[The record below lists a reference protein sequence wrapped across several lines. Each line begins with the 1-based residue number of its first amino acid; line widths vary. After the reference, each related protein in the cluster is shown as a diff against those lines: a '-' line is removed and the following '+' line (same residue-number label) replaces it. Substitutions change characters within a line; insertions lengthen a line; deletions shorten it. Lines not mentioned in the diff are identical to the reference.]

1 MLRRSVIILLGVAM
15 IGVPALAAY
24 GSGSSSSN
32 TLVVDDNFS
41 FLVGKGTDP
50 ARGGVDIDTAPFF
63 HAVYE
68 TLLTYKLGNTSTPVP
83 DVALSYK
90 ASPDAKKFTF
100 TLRKDVHFSNGDPL
114 TAADVVFTYKR
125 LLNLN
130 DTPAYLLD
138 GITGAS
144 APSKYTFVLQSSAS
158 NPAIPAIVTNQAL
171 GIVDSKVLRAHG
183 GLDTPDAAKKDTA
196 SKYLETHSVGSGPYV
211 LVSAN
216 TSQIVMK
223 ANPGYRGA
231 TKPTFTTIIYRCNIP
246 AATQQ
251 INARRGKNEIEL
263 NLSGDQ
269 ANSLKGSSNL
279 NVTAFTSANL
289 YYLFVNHDPNITA
302 AGANPHFVNAVR
314 YGLDYSGLVQLGGAG
329 AARAAG
335 PIPSQFLGALPR
347 SAALKRDVALAKSE
361 LAASGLDHPSIQLN
375 YETTSTGISEALAAK
390 IKADLGSI
398 GIDVQ
403 LNGQPG
409 SISLPNLRANKDPMS
424 LRIWVPDYP
433 DPNDYLSFLPGQI
446 VGNHAG
452 WKQGANL
459 GLERAGAQASAT
471 SNNKLRAK
479 LFRDIQMAM
488 KKQSPIFPLFNPG
501 QVLVSSKNLTKVILN
516 PVWYLSLADIGTT
529 K

>member
-1 MLRRSVIILLGVAM
+1 MLRRSMITCLGVVM
-15 IGVPALAAY
+15 IGVPAIAAY
-24 GSGSSSSN
+24 GSGSSRSS

-68 TLLTYKLGNTSTPVP
+68 TLLTYKLGDTSKPVP
-83 DVALSYK
+83 NVALSYK
-90 ASPDAKKFTF
+90 ASPDAKKFIF
-100 TLRKDVHFSNGDPL
+100 TLRKDIHFSNGDPL

-130 DTPAYLLD
+130 DTPAYLLE

-171 GIVDSKVLRAHG
+171 GIVDSKVLQAQG
-183 GLDTPDAAKKDTA
+183 GLDTPDAATKDTA

-223 ANPGYRGA
+223 ANPRYRGA
-231 TKPTFTTIIYRCNIP
+231 KSTFTTIIYRCNIP

-279 NVTAFTSANL
+279 NVKAFTSANL
-289 YYLFVNHDPNITA
+289 YYLFVNQDPNITA

-314 YGLDYSGLVQLGGAG
+314 YGLNYSGLVQLGGSG

-335 PIPSQFLGALPR
+335 PIPSQFFGALPR
-347 SAALKRDVALAKSE
+347 SAALKRDVTLAKRE

-375 YETTSTGISEALAAK
+375 YETTSTGVSEALAAK
-390 IKADLGSI
+390 IKADLLSI
-398 GIDVQ
+398 GIEVE

-446 VGNHAG
+446 VGRHAG
-452 WKQGANL
+452 WKQGANV

-471 SNNKLRAK
+471 SNDKLRAK
-479 LFRDIQMAM
+479 LFRAIQVAM
-488 KKQSPIFPLFNPG
+488 EKQSPILPLFNPG
-501 QVLVSSKNLTKVILN
+501 QVLVSSKNLTNVVLN
-516 PVWYLSLADIGTT
+516 PVWYLSLAEIGTT